1 MDCIDFS
8 NNQVMRPFGAATA
21 KARPVALPK
30 GSGGGQLTGRAGY
43 SRTAP
48 SIGAQF
54 AGGGATTIQKA
65 NSPVSLTAPKTW
77 SGTQAEYT
85 NMLKSLGINKEGY
98 VKKK

>member
-1 MDCIDFS
+1 MNFVNFS
-8 NNQVMRPFGAATA
+8 TNRVVRAFGSA
-21 KARPVALPK
+21 KQNPNGLPK
-30 GSGGGQLTGRAGY
+30 GSGGGQLTGRAGN
-43 SRTAP
+43 SRSAP

-54 AGGGATTIQKA
+54 AGGTTTGQTA

-77 SGTQAEYT
+77 SGTHSEYT